1 MMEEATATNRLTVAG
16 GGGTYEASA
25 SFDLWCLR
33 LLLLNSS
40 QLLGRDSNTSMLLV
54 KIRKKIIL
62 FLDKVNC
69 VGKMQ
74 FRGIKCTLVWI

>member
-1 MMEEATATNRLTVAG
+1 MEEATATNRLTVAG

-40 QLLGRDSNTSMLLV
+40 QLLGSNTSMLLV

-69 VGKMQ
+69 VGKTQ

>member
-40 QLLGRDSNTSMLLV
+40 QLLGSNTSMLLV

-69 VGKMQ
+69 VGKTQ